1 MSQISKTAGNGAS
14 LSLGKAVWSDPGNI
28 IPCVNLKIEPKDTND
43 TLTDEEIKALKGFI
57 EKLKKL
63 GIKIEKK

>member
-1 MSQISKTAGNGAS
+1 MSQVSKTAGS
-14 LSLGKAVWSDPGNI
+14 PGNI

-43 TLTDEEIKALKGFI
+43 TLTDEEIKALGEFI

-63 GIKIEKK
+63 GIKIEKQGG

>member
-1 MSQISKTAGNGAS
+1 MSQVSKTAGS
-14 LSLGKAVWSDPGNI
+14 PDNI
-28 IPCVNLKIEPKDTND
+28 IPCVNLKIEPKDAKN

-63 GIKIEKK
+63 GIKIEKQGG

>member
-1 MSQISKTAGNGAS
+1 MERKDV
-14 LSLGKAVWSDPGNI
+14 KVE
-28 IPCVNLKIEPKDTND
+28 IPCVNLKLDPKNVKDITE
-43 TLTDEEIKALKGFI
+43 LTDEELKEII

>member
-1 MSQISKTAGNGAS
+1 MRKDV
-14 LSLGKAVWSDPGNI
+14 KVE
-28 IPCVNLKIEPKDTND
+28 IPCVNLKIEPKDVKD
-43 TLTDEEIKALKGFI
+43 TLTDEEIKEFI

>member
-1 MSQISKTAGNGAS
+1 MRKDV
-14 LSLGKAVWSDPGNI
+14 KVE
-28 IPCVNLKIEPKDTND
+28 IPCVNLKIEPKDTKN

-63 GIKIEKK
+63 GIKIEKQGG